1 MGEAF
6 KVLGDSEGARRRP
19 VGLRVAD
26 ARHHVHVIGPTGTGK
41 STLLANLAL
50 GDIAAGRGT
59 VVVDPRGDLIADLLD
74 RIPAERVGDVVVID
88 PAEGEAPVSL
98 NVLERT
104 GSPHLVAEHVVG
116 VFARVFAAWWGPR
129 TDDVLRSACLTLL
142 RHEGSTLA
150 DVAPLL
156 TEARFRQR
164 FTTGIADS
172 TLRGFWQWYEALT
185 DAGRAQAVAPLMNKL
200 RAVMSKPFAV
210 DLFGSARSSFDMG
223 DVLDGG
229 VLLVRVP
236 KGIVGDD
243 TARLVGSLVVARVWQ
258 AALARAEA
266 PERERRDCTLTLDEF
281 QNFLN
286 VPGSVEDVLAEAR
299 GYGLGLVLAH
309 QHLAQLPDSLEDAVS
324 ANARTKLWFGMSP
337 EDARVLVRHVEP
349 ALSAHDLARTGA
361 RRVVARLVLRGDDAP
376 PCTVSTRPLPP
387 PTGGRA
393 EAVRAASRERFGVS
407 RERRREEA
415 LRRRSPGRAGRG
427 EQSRE
432 RCAPGCASPDASD
445 CASGCVFDAQGV
457 TSADDRA
464 EGRRAP
470 ARRVPDSWGES

>member
-1 MGEAF
+1 M
-6 KVLGDSEGARRRP
+6 LGDSEGPRRRA
-19 VGLRVAD
+19 VGLRPAD

-59 VVVDPRGDLIADLLD
+59 VVVDPRGDLVTDLLD
-74 RIPAERVGDVVVID
+74 RIPAGRVGDVVVID
-88 PAEGEAPVSL
+88 PAEQEAPVSL
-98 NVLERT
+98 NVLEP
-104 GSPHLVAEHVVG
+104 GASPHLVAEHVVG

-142 RHEGSTLA
+142 THEGSTLA

-156 TEARFRQR
+156 ADARFRRR
-164 FTTGIADS
+164 FTAGITDP

-200 RAVMSKPFAV
+200 RAVLARPFAA
-210 DLFGSARSSFDMG
+210 DLFGSARSSFDMA

-236 KGIVGDD
+236 KGVVGED

-258 AALARAEA
+258 AALARAEV
-266 PERERRDCTLTLDEF
+266 PEHLRRDCTLTLDEF

-309 QHLAQLPDSLEDAVS
+309 QHLAQLPSSLADAVS
-324 ANARTKLWFGMSP
+324 ANARSKLWFGMSP

-376 PCTVSTRPLPP
+376 PCTIATRPLPP
-387 PTGGRA
+387 PIRGRA
-393 EAVRAASRERFGVS
+393 EAVRAASRESFGVS

-415 LRRRSPGRAGRG
+415 LRRRSPGRGSRG
-427 EQSRE
+427 ERSGE
-432 RCAPGCASPDASD
+432 RCVPGCASACASLCASD
-445 CASGCVFDAQGV
+445 CALQTQGGPGPKRHV
-457 TSADDRA
+457 
-464 EGRRAP
+464 GGLGAP
-470 ARRVPDSWGES
+470 ARRDTDSWGDT